1 MIFPYVP
8 PIFGSV
14 SIRSMPRSEDWQKF
28 VDTGACR
35 LGNLG
40 LIIQIR
46 WRKSTHGEMGS
57 PKFWFS
63 VQISWNVDALYGE
76 LSETTISEKWM
87 DMFCFP
93 SSDFEIRLGGL

>member
-1 MIFPYVP
+1 
-8 PIFGSV
+8 
-14 SIRSMPRSEDWQKF
+14 
-28 VDTGACR
+28 
-35 LGNLG
+35 
-40 LIIQIR
+40 
-46 WRKSTHGEMGS
+46 MGS